1 MENKSQYTTVRKQI
15 VRYEYL
21 NYHGTLFGGQ
31 MTAWID
37 ESAGIFA
44 MEVMKSKRI
53 VTLKISE
60 IMFKE
65 PVRLGDILEY
75 SCKVNK
81 EGVSSLTIGVR
92 VRAILEKEIR
102 DVCDAEIV
110 FVNLNEDGN
119 PTPWKIQMD

>member
-1 MENKSQYTTVRKQI
+1 MTYTTVKKQI

-31 MTAWID
+31 MMAWID

-44 MEVMKSKRI
+44 METMKSKRI

-65 PVRLGDILEY
+65 PINLGDILEF
-75 SCKVNK
+75 SCKINK
-81 EGVSSLTIGVR
+81 EGNSSLTIGVM
-92 VRAILEKEIR
+92 VRRILEEEIR
-102 DVCDAEIV
+102 DVCEAEIT
-110 FVNLNEDGN
+110 FVNLNEDGK
-119 PTPWKIQMD
+119 PTPWKK

>member
-110 FVNLNEDGN
+110 FVNLNEDGK

>member
-92 VRAILEKEIR
+92 VRGILEKEIR

-110 FVNLNEDGN
+110 FVNLNEDGK